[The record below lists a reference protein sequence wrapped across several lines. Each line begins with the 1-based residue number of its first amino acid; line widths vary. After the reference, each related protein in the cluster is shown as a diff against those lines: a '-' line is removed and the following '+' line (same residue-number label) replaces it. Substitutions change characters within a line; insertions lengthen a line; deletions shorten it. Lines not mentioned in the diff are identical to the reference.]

1 MEDEM
6 KQQIELFTNSNSLP
20 KIDLRVVLPGSIRK
34 TTLIELS
41 SPEDQKEIEKC
52 FSQISPDTPFKF
64 YNLCSK
70 IFKDIPTIKRVTKEI
85 LEDYK
90 KHNVIYME
98 LITELIE
105 KKDVFTK
112 EQYLISILEEMK
124 TANDSSDKFNSRLV
138 ISLNAR
144 SDISEYDEI
153 LKIYNTLQNQDLK
166 KLIVGIE
173 YSGDVTSGN
182 FREKKYE
189 DVIPI
194 FEKFKNAKMGVSI
207 NIGQNP
213 NYQKFPLNVFIP
225 DRVSHCDF
233 LKDDDIDD
241 LIKKNI
247 HIEICPSYSF
257 KVNKCIYYEQIVL
270 KKFWNKKYKKESG
283 EEGLFNNISIN
294 SGCRTLMLT
303 DISQEYYEIGLSFK
317 MGISELKK
325 IILNEIEYI
334 FDKDEELR
342 NKLKNIL
349 NKFNV

>member
-1 MEDEM
+1 M
-6 KQQIELFTNSNSLP
+6 KQRIELFTNSNSLP

-194 FEKFKNAKMGVSI
+194 FEKFKNAKLGVSI

-247 HIEICPSYSF
+247 HIEICPSYSL

-325 IILNEIEYI
+325 IILNEVEYI

-342 NKLKNIL
+342 DKLKNIL

>member
-98 LITELIE
+98 LITELFK
-105 KKDVFTK
+105 KKDAFTK
-112 EQYLISILEEMK
+112 EQFLISILEEMK
-124 TANDSSDKFNSRLV
+124 IANDSSDKFNSRLV

-257 KVNKCIYYEQIVL
+257 KVNKCIYYEQIVF

-325 IILNEIEYI
+325 IILNEVEYI

>member
-1 MEDEM
+1 M

-112 EQYLISILEEMK
+112 EQFLISILEEMK

-194 FEKFKNAKMGVSI
+194 FEKFKNAKLGVSI

-283 EEGLFNNISIN
+283 EEGLFNNFSIN
-294 SGCRTLMLT
+294 SGCRTLLLT

-317 MGISELKK
+317 LGISELKK
-325 IILNEIEYI
+325 ILLNEIEYI

-349 NKFNV
+349 NKFNI

>member
-112 EQYLISILEEMK
+112 EQFLISILEEMK

-194 FEKFKNAKMGVSI
+194 FEKFKNAKLGVSI

-325 IILNEIEYI
+325 IILNEVEYI

>member
-20 KIDLRVVLPGSIRK
+20 KIDLRVILPGSIRK

-64 YNLCSK
+64 YGLCSK

-112 EQYLISILEEMK
+112 EQFLISILEEMK

-173 YSGDVTSGN
+173 YSGYVTSGN

-194 FEKFKNAKMGVSI
+194 FEKFKNAKLGVSI

-213 NYQKFPLNVFIP
+213 NYQKFPLNAFIP

-294 SGCRTLMLT
+294 TGCRTLMLT

>member
-1 MEDEM
+1 M

-112 EQYLISILEEMK
+112 EQFLISILEEMK
-124 TANDSSDKFNSRLV
+124 IANDSSDKFNSRLV

-194 FEKFKNAKMGVSI
+194 FEKFKNAKLGVSI

-317 MGISELKK
+317 IGISELKK
-325 IILNEIEYI
+325 IILNEVEYI

>member
-1 MEDEM
+1 M

-20 KIDLRVVLPGSIRK
+20 KIDLRVILPGSIRK

-52 FSQISPDTPFKF
+52 FSQISADTPFKF

-112 EQYLISILEEMK
+112 EQFLISILEEMK

>member
-1 MEDEM
+1 M

-41 SPEDQKEIEKC
+41 SPEVQKEIEKC
-52 FSQISPDTPFKF
+52 FSQLSPDTPFKF

-112 EQYLISILEEMK
+112 EQFLISILEEMK

-189 DVIPI
+189 DIIPI
-194 FEKFKNAKMGVSI
+194 FEKFKNTKLGVSI

-213 NYQKFPLNVFIP
+213 NYQKFPLNTFIP
-225 DRVSHCDF
+225 DRVSYCDF
-233 LKDDDIDD
+233 LKDDYIDD

-247 HIEICPSYSF
+247 HIEIFPCYSF

-270 KKFWNKKYKKESG
+270 KKFWNKKYIKESG

-317 MGISELKK
+317 LGISELKK
-325 IILNEIEYI
+325 IILNEVEYI
-334 FDKDEELR
+334 FDKDEDLR

-349 NKFNV
+349 NKFNI

>member
-1 MEDEM
+1 M

-105 KKDVFTK
+105 KKDIFTK

-166 KLIVGIE
+166 KFIVGID
-173 YSGDVTSGN
+173 YSGDVTSSN

-189 DVIPI
+189 EVIPI

>member
-1 MEDEM
+1 M

-20 KIDLRVVLPGSIRK
+20 KIDLRVILPGSIRK

-98 LITELIE
+98 LITEIIE

-112 EQYLISILEEMK
+112 EQFLISILEEMK

-325 IILNEIEYI
+325 
-334 FDKDEELR
+334 
-342 NKLKNIL
+342 
-349 NKFNV
+349 

>member
-1 MEDEM
+1 M

-20 KIDLRVVLPGSIRK
+20 KIDLRVILPGSIRK

-194 FEKFKNAKMGVSI
+194 FEKFKNAKLGVSI

>member
-1 MEDEM
+1 M

-52 FSQISPDTPFKF
+52 FSQLSPDTPFKF

-98 LITELIE
+98 LITELFK
-105 KKDVFTK
+105 KKDAFTK
-112 EQYLISILEEMK
+112 EQFLISILEEMK

-189 DVIPI
+189 DIIPI

>member
-1 MEDEM
+1 M

-52 FSQISPDTPFKF
+52 FSQLSPDTPFKF

>member
-1 MEDEM
+1 METEL

-20 KIDLRVVLPGSIRK
+20 KIDLRVVLAGSIRK
-34 TTLIELS
+34 TTLIELAS
-41 SPEDQKEIEKC
+41 SEEQKEIERC
-52 FSQISPDTPFKF
+52 FSKIDPDTPFKF
-64 YNLCSK
+64 YEISSK
-70 IFKDIPTIKRVTKEI
+70 IFKDIPTVKRVIKEV

-98 LITELIE
+98 LVTNLFD
-105 KKDVFTK
+105 KKDVYNK
-112 EQYLISILEEMK
+112 EDFLLSILDELK
-124 TANDSSDKFNSRLV
+124 IANESSEKFNSRLV

-144 SDISEYDEI
+144 SDIVEYDEI
-153 LKIYNTLQNQDLK
+153 LKIYNTLQNEELK

-173 YSGDVTSGN
+173 YSGDVTSNN

-189 DVIPI
+189 EIIPI
-194 FEKFKNAKMGVSI
+194 FEKFRSAKLGISI

-213 NYQKFPLNVFIP
+213 NYQSFPLNKFVP

-233 LKDDDIDD
+233 LKDEDINN

-247 HIEICPSYSF
+247 HVEICPSYSF
-257 KVNKCIYYEQIVL
+257 KVNKCIYYEEIIL
-270 KKFWNKKYKKESG
+270 KKFWNKKYVKENG
-283 EEGLFNNISIN
+283 EESLFNNISLN
-294 SGCRTLMLT
+294 SDSRTLLLT

-317 MGISELKK
+317 LGINELKK

-342 NKLKNIL
+342 DRLKTIL
-349 NKFNV
+349 NKFNI

>member
-1 MEDEM
+1 M

-112 EQYLISILEEMK
+112 EQFLISILEEMK
-124 TANDSSDKFNSRLV
+124 IANDSSDKFNSRLV

>member
-1 MEDEM
+1 M

-112 EQYLISILEEMK
+112 EQFLISILEEMK

>member
-112 EQYLISILEEMK
+112 EQFLISILEEMK
-124 TANDSSDKFNSRLV
+124 IANDSSDKFNSRLV

-325 IILNEIEYI
+325 IILNEVEYI

>member
-1 MEDEM
+1 M

-20 KIDLRVVLPGSIRK
+20 KIDLRVILPGSIRK

-98 LITELIE
+98 LITELFE
-105 KKDVFTK
+105 KKDSFTK
-112 EQYLISILEEMK
+112 EEFLISILEEMK
-124 TANDSSDKFNSRLV
+124 KANDSLDKFNSRLV

-144 SDISEYDEI
+144 SDIVEYDEI
-153 LKIYNTLQNQDLK
+153 LKIYNTLQNEELK

-173 YSGDVTSGN
+173 YSGDVTSNN

-189 DVIPI
+189 EIIPI
-194 FEKFKNAKMGVSI
+194 FEKFRSAKLGISI

-213 NYQKFPLNVFIP
+213 NYQSFPLNKFVP

-233 LKDDDIDD
+233 LKDEDINN

-247 HIEICPSYSF
+247 HVEICPSYSF
-257 KVNKCIYYEQIVL
+257 KVNKCIYYEEIIF
-270 KKFWNKKYKKESG
+270 KKFWNAKYIKESG
-283 EEGLFNNISIN
+283 EEGFFNNISIN
-294 SGCRTLMLT
+294 SGCRTLLLT

-317 MGISELKK
+317 LGINELKK

-334 FDKDEELR
+334 FDKDEKLR
-342 NKLKNIL
+342 DRLKTIL